1 MFTKDY
7 ERKYPVS
14 RGGYDIAIVCAWN
27 SSLIYLLSPLLL
39 LLTKVTTV
47 KVTKPSRAKDAI
59 PHVDVCLT
67 VNFQKGGGIDL
78 KFNNKE
84 DRDVWKD
91 VLDELVKE
99 AKDGADDDK

>member
-1 MFTKDY
+1 
-7 ERKYPVS
+7 
-14 RGGYDIAIVCAWN
+14 
-27 SSLIYLLSPLLL
+27 
-39 LLTKVTTV
+39 
-47 KVTKPSRAKDAI
+47 
-59 PHVDVCLT
+59 LT